1 MESYCN
7 TIQILRNQNAK
18 RFRYHGII
26 LQNYSDHWKA
36 HDIYTYLTAAKSG
49 MAARRFLMESECN
62 TIQIFGKHIQI
73 TLKRWNGSE
82 ATLNG
87 IILQHYSDLMES

>member
-62 TIQIFGKHIQI
+62 TIQISSDHSAKLFRSH
-73 TLKRWNGSE
+73 GS
-82 ATLNG
+82 
-87 IILQHYSDLMES
+87 IVQHDSDF